1 MSEVS
6 DTLFDM
12 LSLEQKTFLSM
23 KCTLYQGNW
32 ERLCSYMDNVKDDAV
47 LQYRDKDKARAALY
61 MTKVQLSA
69 LRVHDITNQDRVV
82 ITRVLYS
89 NSKMYHILYDYIDAF
104 PFVKMYSDSAEVYF
118 DFTSIKQAFPDILD
132 YKEMLRYRVLSAS
145 YKCIEQL
152 FSPLSGTNLIVFLN
166 GYLCKLLL
174 HYVYGTATSID
185 IPYNTLMQ
193 FFSSEE
199 VLLLLLS
206 DRLKAAEIFE
216 VVDIRRISPA
226 VKETYLHLDIN
237 TSRSIYRGTLSSSG
251 GINLIVYIKENKL
264 LQEEILIDE
273 LSTGDLI

>member
-6 DTLFDM
+6 DMLFDM

-23 KCTLYQGNW
+23 KCTLYQDNW
-32 ERLCSYMDNVKDDAV
+32 EKLCSYMDNVKDGAV

-69 LRVHDITNQDRVV
+69 LRVYDITNQDRVV
-82 ITRVLYS
+82 ITRVLYP
-89 NSKMYHILYDYIDAF
+89 NSKMYHILHDYIDAF

-118 DFTSIKQAFPDILD
+118 DFTSVKQAFPDILD
-132 YKEMLRYRVLSAS
+132 YKEMLRYRVLNAS
-145 YKCIEQL
+145 YKCIEQI
-152 FSPLSGTNLIVFLN
+152 FSPLRGTNLIDFSN

-174 HYVYGTATSID
+174 HYVYGTATSMD

-193 FFSSEE
+193 FFSPEE

-206 DRLKAAEIFE
+206 DRLKNAEIFE

-226 VKETYLHLDIN
+226 VKETYLHLEIN

-273 LSTGDLI
+273 LGTGDLI